1 MELHNQILV
10 FFDHLT
16 IFWFSDR
23 NFCTSYWQ
31 ISYLKKEAHLSA
43 ELLFRKNFIDNFI
56 VIISS
61 VTLIDDYVKQLLLLP
76 ITTKAL
82 MIDLRQECSL
92 YILLKSAVKAV

>member
-1 MELHNQILV
+1 M
-10 FFDHLT
+10 
-16 IFWFSDR
+16 
-23 NFCTSYWQ
+23 
-31 ISYLKKEAHLSA
+31 SA
-43 ELLFRKNFIDNFI
+43 ELLSRKNFIDNFI

>member
-1 MELHNQILV
+1 M
-10 FFDHLT
+10 
-16 IFWFSDR
+16 
-23 NFCTSYWQ
+23 
-31 ISYLKKEAHLSA
+31 SA

-92 YILLKSAVKAV
+92 YILLRSAVKAI